1 MSERVIN
8 RSFRWPEKIA
18 PQKGAL
24 SFLGLILALITT
36 TSVLASDANFAVQ
49 SASLQKEENVWFLQ
63 TTIDYQLSEA
73 AVEALNNGVPLTI
86 TVQFKLK
93 KTRPWL
99 WRKTIFRKELTLQLR
114 YLGLAKLYQVTND
127 SQEQQYHFAS
137 FQAAIDHIGNLKEP
151 LIEALPSLMTDQ
163 HYFGMVKTALEI
175 EALPLPLR
183 PVAYL

>member
-99 WRKTIFRKELTLQLR
+99 WRKTIFRKELTNDFSQRANASTSLPWPCQALSSHQQRSRTTISFRQLPGG
-114 YLGLAKLYQVTND
+114 Y
-127 SQEQQYHFAS
+127 
-137 FQAAIDHIGNLKEP
+137 
-151 LIEALPSLMTDQ
+151 
-163 HYFGMVKTALEI
+163 
-175 EALPLPLR
+175 
-183 PVAYL
+183 